1 MSWCCGGG
9 HRNLLSSSNCSS
21 GSIDNR
27 NLFPGLNTPDDRF
40 LAAASASTAAAGGSE
55 PGELTVEKLMLIAKL
70 LSPLRSRSSTGS
82 SSNNQMRCG
91 RPPPHCCST
100 DCSQTLSYA
109 SSLGVGLQSIH
120 SHSTNESDLLHR
132 QPNSVPVLSYRPAPG
147 PSPESFPLAPL
158 RAWGM
163 PTSLSY
169 FDVYK
174 PVVSPLPLFFLLFFP
189 PSGLE

>member
-1 MSWCCGGG
+1 MSWCGRG
-9 HRNLLSSSNCSS
+9 HRNLLGSPNCSS

-27 NLFPGLNTPDDRF
+27 TLFPGLNTPDDRY
-40 LAAASASTAAAGGSE
+40 LAAAGGSE

-82 SSNNQMRCG
+82 SSNQMRCG

-109 SSLGVGLQSIH
+109 SSFGVGLQSIH
-120 SHSTNESDLLHR
+120 SHSTNESDLLHH
-132 QPNSVPVLSYRPAPG
+132 QHNSVPVLSYRPG
-147 PSPESFPLAPL
+147 PTPDPFPLAPL

-169 FDVYK
+169 FDIYK
-174 PVVSPLPLFFLLFFP
+174 PVVSHFP
-189 PSGLE
+189 FHPSEVG